1 MRCSR
6 CGKCCE
12 KTEMLLSEADIK
24 RLINV
29 GYKAENFV
37 VYDKKG
43 YAKLRN
49 AGKYCVFY
57 NAEKQL
63 CKVYKYRPLG
73 CRIYPVIFVEGKGV
87 VVDDLCPS
95 KHTVSTAELQRKGRI
110 LRKLLERIDVE
121 AEKRVLHKS
130 IKKA

>member
-1 MRCSR
+1 MVLPKPCSMSSLTT
-6 CGKCCE
+6 KAA
-12 KTEMLLSEADIK
+12 TFD
-24 RLINV
+24 V
-29 GYKAENFV
+29 G
-37 VYDKKG
+37 
-43 YAKLRN
+43 N

-57 NAEKQL
+57 NVEKQL

-95 KHTVSTAELQRKGRI
+95 KHTVSTAELQQKGKI
-110 LRKLLERIDVE
+110 LRKLLKRIDAE